1 MTGVGS
7 VGGEYHKELDGQDH
21 GPMDE
26 TRIGNR
32 YTYSGGALDYTRM
45 LQEHPKN
52 STKDAHDRTAS
63 PSACAGQSKH
73 RPQLQPMPIFCFPS
87 DLWSAGARLA

>member
-1 MTGVGS
+1 
-7 VGGEYHKELDGQDH
+7 
-21 GPMDE
+21 MDE

-63 PSACAGQSKH
+63 PSACAGQSNTGH
-73 RPQLQPMPIFCFPS
+73 SCNPCQFSASHLISGQPAHASPDEETPASF
-87 DLWSAGARLA
+87 